1 MKSKRNPSKRTNF
14 VRPGKANPR
23 LGELLAR
30 YYLSLQAKLCVNTD
44 KTYLSMNYADIFH
57 NAIVL
62 ALQDEST
69 NNLTTDQELLDYFE
83 KKFHTVEAE
92 IRMDHKLLNQTM
104 YADNI
109 QTQKTKTQ

>member
-1 MKSKRNPSKRTNF
+1 MRSKRTPSKRTNF
-14 VRPGKANPR
+14 IRPGKANPR

-30 YYLSLQAKLCVNTD
+30 YYLSLQAKLCVDFD
-44 KTYLSMNYADIFH
+44 KTYLSMSYADIFH

-69 NNLTTDQELLDYFE
+69 NDLTTDQELLDYFE

-92 IRMDHKLLNQTM
+92 IRMDHKLLNQTT
-104 YADNI
+104 YADDL
-109 QTQKTKTQ
+109 QTKTTKTQ